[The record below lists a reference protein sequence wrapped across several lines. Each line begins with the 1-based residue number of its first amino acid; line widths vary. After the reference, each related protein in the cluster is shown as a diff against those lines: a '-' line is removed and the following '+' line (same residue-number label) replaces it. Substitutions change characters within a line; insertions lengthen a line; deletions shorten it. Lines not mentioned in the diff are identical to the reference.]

1 MSTKKLPWFRM
12 YTDFLNDPKMI
23 ALAFEDQRHFI
34 GVLALKSDG
43 LLDDVCEENLLN
55 RIVAQRLWIDHGI
68 IRDVKKRLI
77 DAGLIDANWQPLAW
91 SKRQFASDR
100 DSTAAERKR
109 RERAAKSAAKNGV
122 TDTSRVTSRTRHEN
136 VTRLDT
142 DTDTDTEEETATVG
156 EVVGGKPTPD
166 ALPPAPP
173 APKAAASVA
182 AKAQGATRLPDGW
195 VLPKAWGEWALAERP
210 DFTADDV
217 LREAECFADHWHAKA
232 GADARKI
239 DWQATWRN
247 WVRRAHGTPSARPA
261 SRIAAGINPQEPV
274 ETYAQ
279 RAARQRVEEIAP
291 MAARRA
297 PGAAG
302 SFEAAQ
308 RFMAGGAVI
317 DVAPK
322 GTTPRIGTQGVQ

>member
-1 MSTKKLPWFRM
+1 MSKMPWFRA
-12 YTDFLNDPKMI
+12 YTEMVDDEKLRL
-23 ALAFEDQRHFI
+23 LAFEDRWHF
-34 GVLALKSDG
+34 VALLCLKGQG
-43 LLDDVCEENLLN
+43 LLDDGGPLMM
-55 RIVAQRLWIDHGI
+55 RKVAVKLGLDLRTLDDVARRLAE
-68 IRDVKKRLI
+68 V
-77 DAGLIDANWQPLAW
+77 GLIDKDTLQPLAW
-91 SKRQFASDR
+91 DARQMKSD
-100 DSTAAERKR
+100 SSVERVKAF
-109 RERAAKSAAKNGV
+109 RERQKQVKHGV
-122 TDTSRVTSRTRHEN
+122 KQPRN
-136 VTRLDT
+136 VTVT
-142 DTDTDTEEETATVG
+142 AQEEDTDTDTEEETATVG
-156 EVVGGKPTPD
+156 EVVGGKQTPD
-166 ALPPAPP
+166 ALPPATP
-173 APKAAASVA
+173 APKAAAPVA

-195 VLPKAWGEWALAERP
+195 ALPKAWGEWALAERP

-217 LREAECFADHWHAKA
+217 RREAECFADHWHAKA
-232 GADARKI
+232 GADARKV

-261 SRIAAGINPQEPV
+261 SRTAAGINPQEPV

-317 DVAPK
+317 DVDAK
-322 GTTPRIGTQGVQ
+322 AAAPRIGTQGGQ